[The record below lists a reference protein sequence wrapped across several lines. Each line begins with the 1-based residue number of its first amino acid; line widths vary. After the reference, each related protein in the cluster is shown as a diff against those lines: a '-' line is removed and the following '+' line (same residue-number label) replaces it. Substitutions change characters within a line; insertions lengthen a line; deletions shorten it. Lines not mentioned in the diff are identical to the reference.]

1 MFIEKEKTLSQ
12 ISTISKTIT
21 KFGAGNE
28 QSKLKKRKRRKKKRK
43 KTLLYLKLNCKN
55 GLKLIQAY
63 LLILIQEELKKQKI
77 IHCPNGHGKKE
88 CPESM
93 IPHMFCSKCDEPLLE
108 KIYVTV
114 PSKKWKR
121 MIMKSFKNNQIINL
135 SEVDI
140 RNKQITACN
149 DKKSLRGKH
158 PNSLKNLK
166 PYPKG
171 VSGNW
176 KAS

>member
-1 MFIEKEKTLSQ
+1 
-12 ISTISKTIT
+12 
-21 KFGAGNE
+21 
-28 QSKLKKRKRRKKKRK
+28 
-43 KTLLYLKLNCKN
+43 
-55 GLKLIQAY
+55 
-63 LLILIQEELKKQKI
+63 
-77 IHCPNGHGKKE
+77 
-88 CPESM
+88 
-93 IPHMFCSKCDEPLLE
+93 
-108 KIYVTV
+108 
-114 PSKKWKR
+114 

-171 VSGNW
+171 VVVIPLESLINIPN
-176 KAS
+176 